1 MERTEAQWMV
11 LNYMRGAC
19 DVVPLD
25 EQTVSRVLDELV
37 QNGDLTVVSPII
49 GRTFEY
55 SLTEQGRTGK
65 DDPPEAELLPVEP
78 APRPLTPAEGRHL
91 SFSKTRGDMN

>member
-1 MERTEAQWMV
+1 MV
-11 LNYMRGAC
+11 LHYMRGTC
-19 DVVPLD
+19 DVVPLED
-25 EQTVSRVLDELV
+25 QIISRVLDELV
-37 QNGDLTVVSPII
+37 QNGDLTVFTPVI

-65 DDPPEAELLPVEP
+65 DNPPEAELLPVEP

-91 SFSKTRGDMN
+91 SFSKTRGETA

>member
-11 LNYMRGAC
+11 LHYMRGTC
-19 DVVPLD
+19 DVIPLD
-25 EQTVSRVLDELV
+25 EQTISRVLDELV
-37 QNGDLTVVSPII
+37 QQGDLTVFSPII

-78 APRPLTPAEGRHL
+78 EPKPLPPGRHL
-91 SFSKTRGDMN
+91 AFSKTRGGMN

>member
-1 MERTEAQWMV
+1 MV
-11 LNYMRGAC
+11 LHYMRGTC
-19 DVVPLD
+19 DVVPLED
-25 EQTVSRVLDELV
+25 QVISRVLDELV
-37 QNGDLTVVSPII
+37 QNGDLTVYSPVIP

-55 SLTEQGRTGK
+55 TLTEQGRTGK

-78 APRPLTPAEGRHL
+78 TPRPLTPAEGRHL

>member
-1 MERTEAQWMV
+1 MV
-11 LNYMRGAC
+11 LHYMRGAC

-25 EQTVSRVLDELV
+25 EQTISHVLDELV
-37 QNGDLTVVSPII
+37 QRGDLTVFSPII

-55 SLTEQGRTGK
+55 TLTEQGRTGK

-78 APRPLTPAEGRHL
+78 APKPLPPGRHL
-91 SFSKTRGDMN
+91 AFSKTRGDTA

>member
-1 MERTEAQWMV
+1 MV
-11 LNYMRGAC
+11 LHYMRGTC
-19 DVVPLD
+19 DVVPLED
-25 EQTVSRVLDELV
+25 RVISQVLDELV
-37 QNGDLTVVSPII
+37 QNGDLTVLTPVI

-65 DDPPEAELLPVEP
+65 DNPPEAELLPVEP

>member
-1 MERTEAQWMV
+1 MV
-11 LNYMRGAC
+11 LHYMRGTC

-25 EQTVSRVLDELV
+25 EQATSRVLDELV
-37 QNGDLTVVSPII
+37 QRGDLKVFTPVI

-65 DDPPEAELLPVEP
+65 DNPPEAELLPVEP

-91 SFSKTRGDMN
+91 SFSKTRGDIQ

>member
-11 LNYMRGAC
+11 LHYMRGAC
-19 DVVPLD
+19 DVVPLED
-25 EQTVSRVLDELV
+25 QVISRVLDELV
-37 QNGDLTVVSPII
+37 QQGDLTVVSPII

-78 APRPLTPAEGRHL
+78 DRPLTPAEGRHL
-91 SFSKTRGDMN
+91 SFSKTRGDTD